1 MLVITKTDLSV
12 YQDVETEPKE
22 LNFLVVK
29 FNLKARLSGIIKKKR
44 ATQGL
49 EINVSKIHTVRNP
62 ESSESTE
69 AAAE

>member
-29 FNLKARLSGIIKKKR
+29 FNLKARLSGIIKKKEPHR
-44 ATQGL
+44 
-49 EINVSKIHTVRNP
+49 V
-62 ESSESTE
+62 
-69 AAAE
+69 